1 MLLLIDVGNT
11 TINIA
16 LTKDY
21 VILNTF
27 KVNTDLVKTTD
38 EYYFTLRNL
47 INFDEINDVFIA
59 SVVPQ
64 ITQILQVLF
73 RKFTKLVP
81 LILETGIKTGV
92 NVLTDNPKEV
102 GADIIATAAAVISK
116 TENTLIID
124 LGTATKY
131 IYVEKNQIKGVII
144 YPGLK
149 VSLNALVKSTAL
161 LPEIE
166 VAVPKK
172 VLGNNTIDAMQSG
185 VTYGSAVQVDGLI
198 ELIRAEVK
206 QDFKIV
212 TTGGYSSV
220 IISMVK
226 NPNTNRRN
234 LIFEGM
240 LNIFKL
246 NERRRQNDWEKK
258 N

>member
-16 LTKDY
+16 ITKDDQF
-21 VILNTF
+21 INTF
-27 KVNTDLVKTTD
+27 HISTDLVKTAD
-38 EYYFTLRNL
+38 EYYFSLKSL
-47 INFDEINDVFIA
+47 FDFDKISNVFIA

-64 ITQILQVLF
+64 ITQILEVLF
-73 RKFTKLVP
+73 RKFTKIKP
-81 LILETGIKTGV
+81 LLLETGIKTGV

-116 TENTLIID
+116 TDNTLIVD

-161 LPEIE
+161 LPEID

-198 ELIRAEVK
+198 ELIKKEVNS
-206 QDFKIV
+206 DFNIV
-212 TTGGYSSV
+212 TTGGYSS
-220 IISMVK
+220 IIMPMLK
-226 NPNTNRRN
+226 HQNTNREN

-240 LNIFKL
+240 LKIFKL
-246 NERRRQNDWEKK
+246 NERRW
-258 N
+258 